1 MAQPSLR
8 RTFLR
13 TFLVDQGLELAPG
26 HLSSGLLI
34 QALRKQFSNC
44 RWDRMKLQQAF
55 AKTKFAA
62 YPDEDFVIVGVT
74 RDMVLNPRS
83 VGSASIHVYHLL
95 GGGERLELV
104 HKTPVDEIPSAIC
117 PFMGR
122 ILIGVGR
129 FLRLY
134 DLGKKKLLKKC
145 ENKHIPT
152 MIVDIQSM
160 GTRIVVSDV
169 QESCHFLTYKRAE
182 NQLVIFECPK
192 LENMQNKQAQGVG
205 KKDYVASGATDW

>member
-1 MAQPSLR
+1 MPQ
-8 RTFLR
+8 TWKH
-13 TFLVDQGLELAPG
+13 GLELAPG

-182 NQLVIFECPK
+182 NQLHFWMPK
-192 LENMQNKQAQGVG
+192 TWKHAEQTGPGGRKEGLCGFWCDGLVVLVKIR
-205 KKDYVASGATDW
+205 K